1 MGPGY
6 FIIAILGCADGSSAC
21 TPAATVPTHYSSQS
35 ACSAG
40 INDALLAYSD
50 LDFPTLVGECRA
62 AVAPAAASNERV
74 QAIPANAAR
83 T

>member
-21 TPAATVPTHYSSQS
+21 TQVATAPTQYASK
-35 ACSAG
+35 AEC
-40 INDALLAYSD
+40 LASVNAVLAD
-50 LDFPTLVGECRA
+50 NSGFDFPSLMAECRPIERPISA
-62 AVAPAAASNERV
+62 KTERPAPASGKIV
-74 QAIPANAAR
+74 R

>member
-6 FIIAILGCADGSSAC
+6 FIIAILGCGDGSTAC
-21 TPAATVPTHYSSQS
+21 TPAATVPTHYASQA

-40 INDALLAYSD
+40 INDALLTHSD

-62 AVAPAAASNERV
+62 SVAPASAGTAQPR
-74 QAIPANAAR
+74 AIPADAVR
-83 T
+83 I